1 MLRGKILKGKDLKML
16 IKVQKKE
23 IKWIFKKLIFVG
35 IGVLV
40 FYIVI
45 LVYVIFFEVFL
56 GLIIVMIVVFV
67 LFFGGY
73 FFLYFLIRN
82 F

>member
-1 MLRGKILKGKDLKML
+1 MLRDKILKGIDEKML
-16 IKVQKKE
+16 IKGLKKDIE
-23 IKWIFKKLIFVG
+23 WIFKKLIFVG
-35 IGVLV
+35 IGVLI

-45 LVYVIFFEVFL
+45 LVYVIFFGVFL

-67 LFFGGY
+67 VFFGGY